1 MNKPA
6 TKKDIRTFGIGLAVI
21 LAVVASIS
29 FYRHGQSLKL
39 WWLYATSGVV
49 LPLALFAPNVL
60 KPVYKVFMKVG
71 HVVGAFN
78 TRLLLALIYYVV
90 FTPIGLLAR
99 LFGKDLLDVKLEP
112 QADTYWIKREVK
124 EITQEEYE
132 RQF

>member
-1 MNKPA
+1 MKENA

-39 WWLYATSGVV
+39 WWLYGISVVV

-71 HVVGAFN
+71 HVVGNFN
-78 TRLLLALIYYVV
+78 TKILLALIYYLL
-90 FTPIGLLAR
+90 FTPIGLLSR
-99 LFGKDLLDVKLEP
+99 LFGNDLLDTKLEP
-112 QADTYWIKREVK
+112 QAESYWIKREVK

-132 RQF
+132 KQF